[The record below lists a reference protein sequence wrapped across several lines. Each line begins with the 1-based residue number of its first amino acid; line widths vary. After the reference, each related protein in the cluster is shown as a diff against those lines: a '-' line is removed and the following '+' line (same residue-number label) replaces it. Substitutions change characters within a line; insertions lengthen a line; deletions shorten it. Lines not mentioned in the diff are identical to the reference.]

1 MRSLAIYKYAL
12 IAALAVSS
20 MTYANEDEQHIQP
33 GVRALSHAQW
43 MEIHQERED
52 KEDAAEVQQ
61 ELNQAEEEAEASIKS
76 TEAAKVNAST
86 FYTSHTG
93 AFHNPYSVSYLGDY
107 VVLEDGSGWSISS
120 SDTYKTLNWL
130 TSDLIVITANA
141 DWFSSYMFRMTNQNT
156 GVSVKCNL
164 SMGPIYN
171 GVYTHWIVGIN
182 YFTQEICLEDGSIW
196 KVTGFDSSIFNTW
209 LINDTIVIGVNDAF
223 LSSSRPNIL
232 INVNTL
238 TYVRAN
244 CTY

>member
-1 MRSLAIYKYAL
+1 MRPRSIYKYAL
-12 IAALAVSS
+12 IVAMAVSS
-20 MTYANEDEQHIQP
+20 LSYANEEEQHIQP

-43 MEIHQERED
+43 MEIHQDRED
-52 KEDAAEVQQ
+52 KEDAAEEQQ
-61 ELNQAEEEAEASIKS
+61 ELNKAEEAAESSIKTS
-76 TEAAKVNAST
+76 EAAKVNAST

-93 AFHNPYSVSYLGDY
+93 AFHNPYSVSLLGDY

-120 SDTYKTLNWL
+120 GDSYKTFNWL
-130 TSDLIVITANA
+130 TSDLIVITANS

-164 SMGPIYN
+164 SVGPIYN

-182 YFTQEICLEDGSIW
+182 YFTQEIYLEDGSIW
-196 KVTGFDSSIFNTW
+196 NATGFDSSIFNTW
-209 LINDTIVIGVNDAF
+209 MINDTVIIGVNDAF